1 MEVDMTTTGQKYRA
15 QILLDPDQHRRLAE
29 IATQEGKSISLVVR
43 EAVAEYLIAQ
53 EEETERERRVK
64 ALARVREHRR
74 AILEERA
81 GKPIE
86 MDVVE
91 LIHQIRDERDQEI
104 ANATQNRS

>member
-1 MEVDMTTTGQKYRA
+1 MTTTGQKYRA
-15 QILLDPDQHRRLAE
+15 QILLDPDQHEKLAE
-29 IATQEGKSISLVVR
+29 IAAQEGKSISLVVR

-64 ALARVREHRR
+64 ALERVRAHRQS
-74 AILEERA
+74 ILAERA

-86 MDVVE
+86 MDIVD